1 MGRMELSQ
9 KLTDCQTRVVTV
21 LERLIAMAKDN
32 EGDAEVLADTL
43 DEYLDSLAQD
53 DFFGTEQQMDPRGDF
68 RGRAYYW
75 SMHQVEGVDA

>member
-1 MGRMELSQ
+1 MSANLN
-9 KLTDCQTRVVTV
+9 DCQKRVVTV
-21 LERLIAMAKDN
+21 LARLITMAHDN

-43 DEYLDSLAQD
+43 DDYLDSLAQD

-68 RGRAYYW
+68 RGNPYRW

>member
-1 MGRMELSQ
+1 MSTNLN
-9 KLTDCQTRVVTV
+9 DCQKRVITV
-21 LERLIAMAKDN
+21 LERLIAIAKDN

-43 DEYLDSLAQD
+43 DDYLDSLAQD

-68 RGRAYYW
+68 RGNPYRW